1 MVDEVSDD
9 GVRYRQVDLSAVPGV
24 RKHKLS
30 VSSNRQRGPFLKG
43 PISLMWLE
51 RAGRLPGK
59 ALHVALVI
67 RHVQSLNRGDGTI
80 VLTNQ
85 WLKNFGID
93 HHAKRR
99 ALVALE
105 EAKLIAVE
113 RGKRSPTVTIVEVAE
128 DITANGGMAT

>member
-9 GVRYRQVDLSAVPGV
+9 GVRYRQVDLSAVPGI
-24 RKHKLS
+24 RKPN
-30 VSSNRQRGPFLKG
+30 SSGSANRRGGPFLKG
-43 PISLMWLE
+43 PISLLWLE

-59 ALHVALVI
+59 ALHVGLVI

-85 WLKNFGID
+85 WLKNFGVD

-105 EAKLIAVE
+105 QAKLIAVE
-113 RGKRSPTVTIVEVAE
+113 RGKRSPTVTIIEVAE
-128 DITANGGMAT
+128 GSANGAMAT

>member
-1 MVDEVSDD
+1 VDEVSDD
-9 GVRYRQVDLSAVPGV
+9 GVRYRQVDLSAVLGFTKSKP
-24 RKHKLS
+24 
-30 VSSNRQRGPFLKG
+30 SSSANSRRGPFLKG
-43 PISLMWLE
+43 PISLLWLE

-67 RHVQSLNRGDGTI
+67 RHIQSLNRGHRTI

-85 WLKNFGID
+85 WLKNFGVD

-105 EAKLIAVE
+105 QAKLIAVE
-113 RGKRSPTVTIVEVAE
+113 RGKRSPTVTIIDVAE

>member
-1 MVDEVSDD
+1 
-9 GVRYRQVDLSAVPGV
+9 
-24 RKHKLS
+24 
-30 VSSNRQRGPFLKG
+30 
-43 PISLMWLE
+43 MWLE

-85 WLKNFGID
+85 WLKNFGVD

-105 EAKLIAVE
+105 QARLIAVE
-113 RGKRSPTVTIVEVAE
+113 RGKRSPTVTIIEVAE
-128 DITANGGMAT
+128 GAANGGIAT

>member
-1 MVDEVSDD
+1 VDEVSDD
-9 GVRYRQVDLSAVPGV
+9 GVRYRKVDLSAVPGF
-24 RKHKLS
+24 RKTKPAS
-30 VSSNRQRGPFLKG
+30 IANRRRGAFLKG
-43 PISLMWLE
+43 PISLIWLE

-85 WLKNFGID
+85 WLKNFGVD

-105 EAKLIAVE
+105 QAKLIAVE
-113 RGKRSPTVTIVEVAE
+113 RGKRSPTVTIIEVAE
-128 DITANGGMAT
+128 GAANGAMAI